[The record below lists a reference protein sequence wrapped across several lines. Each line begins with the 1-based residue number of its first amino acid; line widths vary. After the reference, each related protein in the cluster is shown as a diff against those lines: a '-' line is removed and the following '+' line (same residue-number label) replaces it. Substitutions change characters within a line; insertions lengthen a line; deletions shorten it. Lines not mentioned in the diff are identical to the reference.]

1 MSKKCQEPT
10 FPAVKKAGN
19 IKPLFINIQIE
30 LARSG
35 FYKGL
40 SPFITIGSQVLITC
54 LVLWATIVPAQA
66 LVVLDDINVALL
78 NTFNVY
84 YIYVVSFFLI
94 FCIGL
99 AVIPSIGQL
108 ILGKPGEKPEFS
120 NFSWFSMMFSAGM
133 GIGLMVFSTAE
144 PLWHFGNNPEIIKGN
159 VAPYTNEAIQSTF
172 RYAFLHYGLHP
183 WGIYVAAGLSMAYF
197 SHARNLPL
205 TVRSSLAPIFG
216 RYLNGFI
223 GHLLDIIAIIA
234 TLLGVAVTIGYG
246 VSQLVTGFNDLVE
259 IDWLMSSGK
268 NSTPTKTALFI
279 VLIIVM
285 LLSTISAATGI
296 GRGIKYLSN
305 LNLGLSLILL
315 LVFLFSGS
323 LIFPLKLYGSALL
336 DYFLT
341 LPLTSFNVFE
351 LNTPLGDWQESG
363 TILYWAWWITFA
375 PFVGLFLAR
384 ISKGRSIR
392 EFVLGA
398 MLAPAAMCFV
408 WIILLGGAAI
418 NLELSGLANG
428 KIINAAPS
436 AQLFETLNVLLSN
449 GMAKAVSAMAVVLI
463 LTFLITSAD
472 SGVLVLNTIMTG
484 GRQHSAIKHRF
495 IWGLILTLV
504 IGTLLIVGDGGLEA
518 LQKAMIIGAL
528 PFSMVMVLMC
538 IAVIKEILKD
548 QKRKELAARNV

>member
-1 MSKKCQEPT
+1 M
-10 FPAVKKAGN
+10 
-19 IKPLFINIQIE
+19 
-30 LARSG
+30 
-35 FYKGL
+35 
-40 SPFITIGSQVLITC
+40 
-54 LVLWATIVPAQA
+54 
-66 LVVLDDINVALL
+66 
-78 NTFNVY
+78 
-84 YIYVVSFFLI
+84 
-94 FCIGL
+94 
-99 AVIPSIGQL
+99 AVIPSIGR
-108 ILGKPGEKPEFS
+108 ITLGKPGEKPEFS

-144 PLWHFGNNPEIIKGN
+144 PLWHFGGNPEIIKGN
-159 VAPYTNEAIQSTF
+159 VEPYTDEAVQSTF

-183 WGIYVAAGLSMAYF
+183 WGIYVAVGLSMAYF
-197 SHARNLPL
+197 SHVRHLPL
-205 TVRSSLAPIFG
+205 TVRSSLAPLFG
-216 RYLNGFI
+216 RYLNGYI

-246 VSQLVTGFNDLVE
+246 VSQLIAGFNNLIELDGV
-259 IDWLMSSGK
+259 MSAGSDPV
-268 NSTPTKTALFI
+268 PTKVALI
-279 VLIIVM
+279 TVLIIVM

-296 GRGIKYLSN
+296 GRGVKYLSN

-315 LVFLFSGS
+315 FVFLFSGS
-323 LIFPLKLYGSALL
+323 LIFSLKLYASALI
-336 DYFLT
+336 DYLLT
-341 LPLTSFNVFE
+341 LPIISLEVFE

-363 TILYWAWWITFA
+363 TIMYWAWWVAFA

-408 WIILLGGAAI
+408 WMVLLGGAAV

-428 KIINAAPS
+428 EILNATPS

-449 GMAKAVSAMAVVLI
+449 EMASLVSAMAVVLI

-472 SGVLVLNTIMTG
+472 SGVLVLNTIMAG
-484 GRQHSAIKHRF
+484 GNHHSAIKHRF
-495 IWGLILTLV
+495 VWGLILTLV
-504 IGTLLIVGDGGLEA
+504 IGTLLIVGNGGLEA

-538 IAVIKEILKD
+538 ISVVKEIFRNKKHKALAP
-548 QKRKELAARNV
+548 RKA